1 MSIFQ
6 VYLQIQ
12 GLCPLTWLCEAKKT
26 LSKRKIRKV
35 SQKIKRVK
43 TARFNVRLSSED
55 YEKLLAAKEES
66 GCATLSEYVM
76 WACVRN
82 GKVKSFPPRKEL
94 RELRAELVK
103 EGTNLNQIAK
113 AANKISENLSHKRED
128 NSSQD
133 ILEVLAKVS
142 WLKLTLVSVWDR
154 LDNMICE
161 CGYGHH

>member
-1 MSIFQ
+1 M
-6 VYLQIQ
+6 Q
-12 GLCPLTWLCEAKKT
+12 GFCPLTWHRFTMKK
-26 LSKRKIRKV
+26 LKKRKSVMKQNQTKTKEFHV
-35 SQKIKRVK
+35 RV
-43 TARFNVRLSSED
+43 TPED

>member
-1 MSIFQ
+1 M
-6 VYLQIQ
+6 
-12 GLCPLTWLCEAKKT
+12 EKKVRRN
-26 LSKRKIRKV
+26 KDV
-35 SQKIKRVK
+35 QM
-43 TARFNVRLSSED
+43 NVRLSRED

-76 WACVRN
+76 WACVRS
-82 GKVKSFPPRKEL
+82 GKAKSFPPRKEL
-94 RELRAELVK
+94 RELRSELVK

-128 NSSQD
+128 DFSQD

>member
-1 MSIFQ
+1 MKQ
-6 VYLQIQ
+6 NQ
-12 GLCPLTWLCEAKKT
+12 TKT
-26 LSKRKIRKV
+26 KE
-35 SQKIKRVK
+35 
-43 TARFNVRLSSED
+43 FHVRITPED

-76 WACVRN
+76 WACVRS
-82 GKVKSFPPRKEL
+82 GKAKSFPPRKEL

-103 EGTNLNQIAK
+103 EGTNLNQITK

-128 NSSQD
+128 NSAQD

>member
-1 MSIFQ
+1 M
-6 VYLQIQ
+6 
-12 GLCPLTWLCEAKKT
+12 K
-26 LSKRKIRKV
+26 
-35 SQKIKRVK
+35 KRVNRNK
-43 TARFNVRLSSED
+43 DVQMNVRLSKED

-128 NSSQD
+128 NS
-133 ILEVLAKVS
+133 
-142 WLKLTLVSVWDR
+142 
-154 LDNMICE
+154 
-161 CGYGHH
+161 

>member
-1 MSIFQ
+1 M
-6 VYLQIQ
+6 
-12 GLCPLTWLCEAKKT
+12 E
-26 LSKRKIRKV
+26 
-35 SQKIKRVK
+35 KRVK
-43 TARFNVRLSSED
+43 RNKDVQMNVRLSRED
-55 YEKLLAAKEES
+55 YEKLLVAKEES

-76 WACVRN
+76 WACVRSR
-82 GKVKSFPPRKEL
+82 KAKSFPL
-94 RELRAELVK
+94 RELRSELVK

-113 AANKISENLSHKRED
+113 AANKISDNLSHKRED

-161 CGYGHH
+161 CSYGHH

>member
-1 MSIFQ
+1 MKQ
-6 VYLQIQ
+6 NR
-12 GLCPLTWLCEAKKT
+12 TKAKEFH
-26 LSKRKIRKV
+26 V
-35 SQKIKRVK
+35 RV
-43 TARFNVRLSSED
+43 TPED

-76 WACVRN
+76 WACVRS
-82 GKVKSFPPRKEL
+82 GKAKSFPPRKEL
-94 RELRAELVK
+94 RELRSELVK

-113 AANKISENLSHKRED
+113 AANKISENLSHKREGD
-128 NSSQD
+128 SSQD

-161 CGYGHH
+161 CAYGHH

>member
-1 MSIFQ
+1 M
-6 VYLQIQ
+6 
-12 GLCPLTWLCEAKKT
+12 E
-26 LSKRKIRKV
+26 
-35 SQKIKRVK
+35 KRVRRNK
-43 TARFNVRLSSED
+43 DVQMNVRLSRED

-76 WACVRN
+76 WACVRS
-82 GKVKSFPPRKEL
+82 GKAKSFPPRKEL
-94 RELRAELVK
+94 RELRSELVK

-128 NSSQD
+128 DSSQD

>member
-1 MSIFQ
+1 M
-6 VYLQIQ
+6 
-12 GLCPLTWLCEAKKT
+12 KK
-26 LSKRKIRKV
+26 LKKRKSVMKQNQTKTKEFHV
-35 SQKIKRVK
+35 RV
-43 TARFNVRLSSED
+43 TPED
-55 YEKLLAAKEES
+55 YEKLLSAKEES

-82 GKVKSFPPRKEL
+82 GKVKSFPPRKVL
-94 RELRAELVK
+94 SELRAELVQ

-113 AANKISENLSHKRED
+113 AANKISAILSHKRED

>member
-1 MSIFQ
+1 MRQ
-6 VYLQIQ
+6 NRKK
-12 GLCPLTWLCEAKKT
+12 AKEFH
-26 LSKRKIRKV
+26 V
-35 SQKIKRVK
+35 RV
-43 TARFNVRLSSED
+43 TPED

-76 WACVRN
+76 WACVRS
-82 GKVKSFPPRKEL
+82 GKAKSFPPRKEL
-94 RELRAELVK
+94 RELRSELVK

-128 NSSQD
+128 DSSQD

-161 CGYGHH
+161 CSYGHH

>member
-1 MSIFQ
+1 M
-6 VYLQIQ
+6 
-12 GLCPLTWLCEAKKT
+12 K
-26 LSKRKIRKV
+26 
-35 SQKIKRVK
+35 KRVRRNK
-43 TARFNVRLSSED
+43 DVQMNVRLSRED

-76 WACVRN
+76 WACVRS
-82 GKVKSFPPRKEL
+82 GKAKSFPPRKEL
-94 RELRAELVK
+94 RELRSELVK

-128 NSSQD
+128 DSSQD

>member
-1 MSIFQ
+1 M
-6 VYLQIQ
+6 
-12 GLCPLTWLCEAKKT
+12 E
-26 LSKRKIRKV
+26 
-35 SQKIKRVK
+35 KRVK
-43 TARFNVRLSSED
+43 RNKDVQMNVRLSRED

-76 WACVRN
+76 WACVRS

-133 ILEVLAKVS
+133 ILEVLAKVA

>member
-1 MSIFQ
+1 M
-6 VYLQIQ
+6 Q
-12 GLCPLTWLCEAKKT
+12 GLCPLTWHRFTMKKPK
-26 LSKRKIRKV
+26 KRKSVMKQNQTKTKEFHV
-35 SQKIKRVK
+35 RV
-43 TARFNVRLSSED
+43 TPED

-113 AANKISENLSHKRED
+113 AANKISENISHKRED

>member
-1 MSIFQ
+1 M
-6 VYLQIQ
+6 Q
-12 GLCPLTWLCEAKKT
+12 GLCPLTWHRFHDEKLK
-26 LSKRKIRKV
+26 KRKSVMKQNQTKTKEFHV
-35 SQKIKRVK
+35 RV
-43 TARFNVRLSSED
+43 TPED

-82 GKVKSFPPRKEL
+82 GKIKNFPPRKEL

-142 WLKLTLVSVWDR
+142 WLKLTLISVWDR

>member
-1 MSIFQ
+1 M
-6 VYLQIQ
+6 Q
-12 GLCPLTWLCEAKKT
+12 GLCPLTWHRFHDEKLK
-26 LSKRKIRKV
+26 KRKSVMKQNQTKTKEFHV
-35 SQKIKRVK
+35 RV
-43 TARFNVRLSSED
+43 TPEN

-82 GKVKSFPPRKEL
+82 GKIKNFPPRKEL

-142 WLKLTLVSVWDR
+142 WLKLTLISVWDR

-161 CGYGHH
+161 CAYGHH

>member
-1 MSIFQ
+1 M
-6 VYLQIQ
+6 
-12 GLCPLTWLCEAKKT
+12 E
-26 LSKRKIRKV
+26 
-35 SQKIKRVK
+35 KRVK
-43 TARFNVRLSSED
+43 RNKDIQMNVRLSRED

-76 WACVRN
+76 WACVRS
-82 GKVKSFPPRKEL
+82 GKAKSFPPRKEL
-94 RELRAELVK
+94 RELRSELVK

-113 AANKISENLSHKRED
+113 AANKISEDLSHKRED

>member
-1 MSIFQ
+1 M
-6 VYLQIQ
+6 
-12 GLCPLTWLCEAKKT
+12 E
-26 LSKRKIRKV
+26 
-35 SQKIKRVK
+35 KRVK
-43 TARFNVRLSSED
+43 RNKDVQMNVRLSRED

-76 WACVRN
+76 WACVRS
-82 GKVKSFPPRKEL
+82 GKVKNFPPRKEL

-128 NSSQD
+128 NFSQD
-133 ILEVLAKVS
+133 ILEVLAKVA

>member
-1 MSIFQ
+1 M
-6 VYLQIQ
+6 
-12 GLCPLTWLCEAKKT
+12 E
-26 LSKRKIRKV
+26 
-35 SQKIKRVK
+35 KRVK
-43 TARFNVRLSSED
+43 RNKDVQMNVRLSRED

-76 WACVRN
+76 WACVKS
-82 GKVKSFPPRKEL
+82 GKAKSFPPRKEL
-94 RELRAELVK
+94 RELRSELVK

-113 AANKISENLSHKRED
+113 AANKISEDLSHKRED

-161 CGYGHH
+161 CAYGHH

>member
-1 MSIFQ
+1 M
-6 VYLQIQ
+6 
-12 GLCPLTWLCEAKKT
+12 K
-26 LSKRKIRKV
+26 
-35 SQKIKRVK
+35 KRVRRNK
-43 TARFNVRLSSED
+43 DVQMNVRLSKED
-55 YEKLLAAKEES
+55 YEKLLIAKEES
-66 GCATLSEYVM
+66 GCSTLSEYVM

-82 GKVKSFPPRKEL
+82 GKAKSFPPRKEL

-128 NSSQD
+128 DSSQD

-142 WLKLTLVSVWDR
+142 WLKLTLISVWDR

>member
-1 MSIFQ
+1 M
-6 VYLQIQ
+6 
-12 GLCPLTWLCEAKKT
+12 K
-26 LSKRKIRKV
+26 
-35 SQKIKRVK
+35 KRVK
-43 TARFNVRLSSED
+43 RNKDVQMNVRLSRED

-82 GKVKSFPPRKEL
+82 RKVKSIPPRKEL

-103 EGTNLNQIAK
+103 EGTNLNQITK

>member
-1 MSIFQ
+1 M
-6 VYLQIQ
+6 
-12 GLCPLTWLCEAKKT
+12 E
-26 LSKRKIRKV
+26 
-35 SQKIKRVK
+35 KRVK
-43 TARFNVRLSSED
+43 RNKDVQMNVRLSRED

-76 WACVRN
+76 WACVRS
-82 GKVKSFPPRKEL
+82 GKAKSFPPRKEL
-94 RELRAELVK
+94 RELRSELVK

-128 NSSQD
+128 DSSQD

-161 CGYGHH
+161 CSYGHH

>member
-1 MSIFQ
+1 M
-6 VYLQIQ
+6 
-12 GLCPLTWLCEAKKT
+12 E
-26 LSKRKIRKV
+26 
-35 SQKIKRVK
+35 KRVRRNK
-43 TARFNVRLSSED
+43 DVQMNVRLSRED

-76 WACVRN
+76 WACVRS
-82 GKVKSFPPRKEL
+82 GKAKSFPPRKEL
-94 RELRAELVK
+94 RELRSELVK

-128 NSSQD
+128 DFSQD

>member
-1 MSIFQ
+1 M
-6 VYLQIQ
+6 
-12 GLCPLTWLCEAKKT
+12 
-26 LSKRKIRKV
+26 
-35 SQKIKRVK
+35 SQKINRTKD
-43 TARFNVRLSSED
+43 ARFNVRLSSED
-55 YEKLLAAKEES
+55 YEKLLVAKEES

-76 WACVRN
+76 WACLRS
-82 GKVKSFPPRKEL
+82 GKVKNFPPRKEL

-128 NSSQD
+128 DSSQD

>member
-1 MSIFQ
+1 M
-6 VYLQIQ
+6 
-12 GLCPLTWLCEAKKT
+12 E
-26 LSKRKIRKV
+26 
-35 SQKIKRVK
+35 KRVK
-43 TARFNVRLSSED
+43 RNKDVQMNVRLSRED
-55 YEKLLAAKEES
+55 YEKLLVAKEES

-76 WACVRN
+76 WACVRS
-82 GKVKSFPPRKEL
+82 GKAKSFPPRKEL
-94 RELRAELVK
+94 RELRSELVK

-113 AANKISENLSHKRED
+113 AANKISDNLSHKRED

-161 CGYGHH
+161 CSYGHH

>member
-1 MSIFQ
+1 
-6 VYLQIQ
+6 LQ
-12 GLCPLTWLCEAKKT
+12 AKKT
-26 LSKRKIRKV
+26 PLKRRTRNV
-35 SQKIKRVK
+35 SQKTKRAK
-43 TARFNVRLSSED
+43 DARFNVRLSTED

-76 WACVRN
+76 WACVRS
-82 GKVKSFPPRKEL
+82 GKAKSFPPRKEL
-94 RELRAELVK
+94 RELRSELVK

-128 NSSQD
+128 DSSQD

-161 CGYGHH
+161 CSYGHH

>member
-1 MSIFQ
+1 M
-6 VYLQIQ
+6 
-12 GLCPLTWLCEAKKT
+12 E
-26 LSKRKIRKV
+26 
-35 SQKIKRVK
+35 KRVRRNK
-43 TARFNVRLSSED
+43 DVQMNVRLSRED

-76 WACVRN
+76 WACVRS
-82 GKVKSFPPRKEL
+82 GKAKSFPPRKEL
-94 RELRAELVK
+94 RELRSELVK

>member
-1 MSIFQ
+1 M
-6 VYLQIQ
+6 
-12 GLCPLTWLCEAKKT
+12 E
-26 LSKRKIRKV
+26 
-35 SQKIKRVK
+35 KRVRRNK
-43 TARFNVRLSSED
+43 DVQMNVRLSRED

-76 WACVRN
+76 WACVRS
-82 GKVKSFPPRKEL
+82 GKAKSFPPRKEL
-94 RELRAELVK
+94 RELRSELVK

-128 NSSQD
+128 DSSQD

-161 CGYGHH
+161 CRYGHH

>member
-1 MSIFQ
+1 M
-6 VYLQIQ
+6 
-12 GLCPLTWLCEAKKT
+12 E
-26 LSKRKIRKV
+26 
-35 SQKIKRVK
+35 KRVK
-43 TARFNVRLSSED
+43 RNKDVQMNVRLSRED

-76 WACVRN
+76 WACVRS

-103 EGTNLNQIAK
+103 EGTNLNQITK
-113 AANKISENLSHKRED
+113 AANKISENLGHKRED

>member
-1 MSIFQ
+1 M
-6 VYLQIQ
+6 Q
-12 GLCPLTWLCEAKKT
+12 GLCPLTWHRFHDEKLK
-26 LSKRKIRKV
+26 KRKSVMKQNQTKTKEFHV
-35 SQKIKRVK
+35 RV
-43 TARFNVRLSSED
+43 TPED

-82 GKVKSFPPRKEL
+82 GKIKNFPPRKEL

-142 WLKLTLVSVWDR
+142 WLKLTLISVWDR
-154 LDNMICE
+154 LDNMICK

>member
-1 MSIFQ
+1 M
-6 VYLQIQ
+6 Q
-12 GLCPLTWLCEAKKT
+12 GLCPLTWHRFTMKK
-26 LSKRKIRKV
+26 LKKRKPVMKQNQTKTKEFHV
-35 SQKIKRVK
+35 RV
-43 TARFNVRLSSED
+43 TPED

-142 WLKLTLVSVWDR
+142 WLKLTLISVWDR